1 MSMKCL
7 ALFLVVSNQKH
18 LVLSSG
24 CEQPETLWV
33 SILCFEPSLDS
44 PLGQ

>member
-24 CEQPETLWV
+24 CEQPEALRV
-33 SILCFEPSLDS
+33 SIQCFELSWDLPSN
-44 PLGQ
+44 Q